1 MSSEEA
7 AVAFPLSSGEL
18 PGCRSGEPGSSSAVA
33 QKLLDRLILSRRVGE
48 GLELSLVNFDLGLQD
63 VISGDSVLFNPDLE
77 P

>member
-33 QKLLDRLILSRRVGE
+33 QKLLDRLLLSRRVGV
-48 GLELSLVNFDLGLQD
+48 ELSLVNFDLGLQD
-63 VISGDSVLFNPDLE
+63 VISGDSVLFYPDLE